1 MAASHLHF
9 YYISCLG
16 QTWPQKAELWSG
28 SLSIN
33 LTALSHSTHLNM
45 RVPKSVLTG
54 GVGALKCRMEPFWPQ
69 KNDVGVP

>member
-16 QTWPQKAELWSG
+16 QTWPQKAEIWSG

-33 LTALSHSTHLNM
+33 LTALSHSTHLNT
-45 RVPKSVLTG
+45 RVYNSTPKVS
-54 GVGALKCRMEPFWPQ
+54 
-69 KNDVGVP
+69 